1 MPFYHPWR
9 TITWCW
15 WLSPTNERSSV
26 VTPRVC
32 VCVCV
37 TIRIER
43 NVTQKT
49 DFLELSFLDIYIYI
63 YISVLQSRCVK
74 AQICTVSW
82 GEGARRVV
90 SCGCVSGG
98 DRRSGSGH
106 HPSCA
111 RLRDGMN
118 TGRYGGG

>member
-1 MPFYHPWR
+1 M
-9 TITWCW
+9 
-15 WLSPTNERSSV
+15 
-26 VTPRVC
+26 
-32 VCVCV
+32 CVCV

-98 DRRSGSGH
+98 DRRSGSYSAIT
-106 HPSCA
+106 PSFLCA
-111 RLRDGMN
+111 LRDGMN